1 MCVCG
6 CVCVW
11 VCVFV
16 CVCVNPRSWVRGR
29 MKHEDE
35 NVVMGYATQK
45 CFTKKERE
53 KERKKER
60 KRKKW
65 NVTPCI

>member
-1 MCVCG
+1 MC
-6 CVCVW
+6 
-11 VCVFV
+11 V

-45 CFTKKERE
+45 CFTKKERKKE
-53 KERKKER
+53 KKKERKKKEE
-60 KRKKW
+60 KK
-65 NVTPCI
+65 